1 MSKDRSIYVNVF
13 TFLDFMWSLG
23 ALPDGKFTTHIILLK
38 SKYQTISF
46 VPAYPDHYILEC
58 VCSILMNLQQNPKD
72 PYSQFSCTKT
82 DHYSK

>member
-38 SKYQTISF
+38 SNHIFCTRISRSLYF
-46 VPAYPDHYILEC
+46 GMCML
-58 VCSILMNLQQNPKD
+58 NPNELT
-72 PYSQFSCTKT
+72 TKP
-82 DHYSK
+82 